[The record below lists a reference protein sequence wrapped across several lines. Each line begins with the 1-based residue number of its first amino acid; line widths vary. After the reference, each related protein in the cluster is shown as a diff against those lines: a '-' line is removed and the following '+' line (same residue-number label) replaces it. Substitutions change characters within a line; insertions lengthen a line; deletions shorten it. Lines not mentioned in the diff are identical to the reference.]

1 MLQRPK
7 KKFSDQENY
16 QLKLRKLEKI
26 AEKKDTILHKT
37 ILVFF
42 LIFLFKIINQIQII
56 SYQDCNSF
64 IFF

>member
-42 LIFLFKIINQIQII
+42 
-56 SYQDCNSF
+56 
-64 IFF
+64 